1 MLYRS
6 YSKSLSLPFYKV
18 EYFNLRNGKL
28 NDTLEENKAV
38 LANSWEVNS
47 GFCNRP
53 RGRGYESVDTSH
65 VQWSGDGHVSS
76 AEK

>member
-1 MLYRS
+1 MLHRS

-18 EYFNLRNGKL
+18 EYFNLHSSKL

-47 GFCNRP
+47 AFCNRP

-65 VQWSGDGHVSS
+65 VQWSGGHVSS